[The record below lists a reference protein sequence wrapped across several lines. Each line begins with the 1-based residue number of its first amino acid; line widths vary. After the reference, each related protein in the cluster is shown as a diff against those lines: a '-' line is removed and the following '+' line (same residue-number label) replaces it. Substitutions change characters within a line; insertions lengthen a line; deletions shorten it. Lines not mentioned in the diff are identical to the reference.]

1 MTITSTEAIS
11 RYLQERQLSQLAP
24 KAVLFDMDGVLY
36 DSMRFHA
43 RAWKEVADEYG
54 LTSTPEDFYLFE
66 GRTGASTIDELFRRT
81 FGREATEEEKKEI
94 YACKSA
100 RFHQYNDGN
109 PMPGAACVLK
119 KVKMYGLLPVL
130 VTGSAQHKLIAK
142 LQLSYPGAFA
152 EDKMVT
158 GDTVKYGK
166 PHPEP
171 YLIGLQKAGVTAGE
185 AFVIENAP
193 LGVESAVA
201 AGIFT
206 IAVNTGPLSDKVL
219 LDAGA
224 HLLYPDMQS
233 LADDWDNLMQAVK
246 AFTPAR

>member
-1 MTITSTEAIS
+1 MMIQEAVS
-11 RYLQERQLSQLAP
+11 RYLESRPQTGLAP

-43 RAWKEVADEYG
+43 RAWKEVADEYR
-54 LTSTPEDFYLFE
+54 LDSCLQDFYLFE
-66 GRTGASTIDELFRRT
+66 GRTGASTIDVLFQRT
-81 FGREATEEEKKEI
+81 FGRHATPEEKKEI
-94 YACKSA
+94 YAKKAA

-109 PMPGAACVLK
+109 PMPGAKEVIA
-119 KVKMYGLLPVL
+119 KVKAHHLQPVL
-130 VTGSAQHKLIAK
+130 VTGSAQHSLIAK
-142 LQLSYPGAFA
+142 LQHSYPATFE

-158 GDTVKYGK
+158 GDSVKYGK

-171 YLIGLQKAGVTAGE
+171 YQMGLQKAGVAASE

-206 IAVNTGPLSDKVL
+206 IAVNTGPLEDGVL
-219 LDAGA
+219 LEAGA
-224 HLLYPDMQS
+224 NLLYPDMQR
-233 LADDWDNLMQAVK
+233 LADDWDRIMQVIAS
-246 AFTPAR
+246 FTPAP